1 MVILNFILRSY
12 LPAESSLRS
21 SYSIFPVSPQ
31 TGWCLRG
38 KKQTSKMS
46 ETFIWSRKT
55 LRSKGLQTHEIFSS
69 ITHPLWSSYLHPSLF
84 CRGEDAPALC
94 LQAASPLW
102 GENKRMKEGTMVWKF
117 KGCCQ
122 TYYAIRHKVF
132 SVKLCVVTQF
142 MRNLS
147 LHFNVK
153 TWNCTC
159 GIHKV
164 STTTYPRPQD
174 SQSEEEAF
182 PK

>member
-1 MVILNFILRSY
+1 
-12 LPAESSLRS
+12 
-21 SYSIFPVSPQ
+21 
-31 TGWCLRG
+31 
-38 KKQTSKMS
+38 MS

-55 LRSKGLQTHEIFSS
+55 LRSKGLQTHEIFRS

-159 GIHKV
+159 GIHSVNKNL
-164 STTTYPRPQD
+164 PQAARQSIWRGSFSKIGTD
-174 SQSEEEAF
+174 SYASCILKQYRWF
-182 PK
+182 I